1 MVKKRLMSQT
11 MLAVML
17 SMTLVGQPLLAGKA
31 VAGPTTPAFQLD
43 FTAAAPLTYN
53 HDTGGGAY
61 DNRDVGRA
69 KDIVESLE
77 GGDFFCGDKVSFLT
91 QISVNAGAVGTQAID
106 LTFAWTPASTGQPGV
121 AFNNIANR
129 LINYGAPIV
138 DQNGLIIGEGPGGS
152 DLGIDDDGGS
162 AAPNLNET
170 LSPLFDKK
178 AQESVGTIRVTDLE
192 ADELVVLRFD
202 LVIACSGQKA
212 TGNLQARLKE
222 AKVVGSN
229 DPINVINVG
238 DQTIT
243 LKNVGDIKCDPKLGC
258 PPTPK

>member
-1 MVKKRLMSQT
+1 MFKKRLMSQT
-11 MLAVML
+11 MLAVLL
-17 SMTLVGQPLLAGKA
+17 SMTLVGQAVLVGKA
-31 VAGPTTPAFQLD
+31 FAAGGDFQLD
-43 FTAAAPLTYN
+43 FTAAGPLTYD
-53 HDTGGGAY
+53 HATGGGAY
-61 DNRDVGRA
+61 DNRTVGRGD
-69 KDIVESLE
+69 KIGDDIVESLE

-229 DPINVINVG
+229 DPISVG
-238 DQTIT
+238 DQTIN